1 MNPFARIQYNSPVIL
16 TFALLSLGALGLAEI
31 TGGYSNW
38 LLFSVHR
45 APLTDPLMYLRLFT
59 HAIGHANL
67 SHFIGNFILILL
79 VGPMLEE
86 KYGSKMLVIMMVVT
100 AFATGVLHIAISEH
114 AKLGASGI
122 VFMLMLLASFTNLQ
136 KGRIPLT
143 LILALFV
150 FIGREIISSQTADI
164 DNNIAYMSHIVGGI
178 CGAAFGFV
186 ANKDKMR

>member
-1 MNPFARIQYNSPVIL
+1 MNPFKRIQYNSPVIL
-16 TFALLSLGALGLAEI
+16 TFALLSLLALGLAAV
-31 TGGYSNW
+31 TDGRSNW
-38 LLFSVHR
+38 LLFSVYR

-59 HAIGHANL
+59 HAIGHANV

-86 KYGSKMLVIMMVVT
+86 KYGGKMLAIMMVVT
-100 AFATGVLHIAISEH
+100 AFATGVLHIAVSEH
-114 AKLGASGI
+114 GKLGASGI

-150 FIGREIISSQTADI
+150 FIGREVIASQTAEI
-164 DNNIAYMSHIVGGI
+164 GSNIAYLSHIVGGLS
-178 CGAAFGFV
+178 GAAFGFF
-186 ANKDKMR
+186 ANREKLG